1 MIYLSSGKPII
12 FKHKRIG
19 YQYVEFDM
27 FKFRTMKNNSGS
39 KITLSDDERITKIGK
54 ILRRMKLDELPQLI
68 NVAFGNMVFVGPR
81 PEINEIVNEL
91 RENFSYLQNIKPGIT
106 ALSSIIFKDESN
118 LFNITDISFYKKN
131 ILPIK
136 CTLDSINTKQENTLK
151 KICIP
156 VLSVLSIIHHELS
169 LRIISRFILPY
180 NEKETRK
187 KLNNIFKRD
196 IF

>member
-1 MIYLSSGKPII
+1 
-12 FKHKRIG
+12 
-19 YQYVEFDM
+19 
-27 FKFRTMKNNSGS
+27 
-39 KITLSDDERITKIGK
+39 
-54 ILRRMKLDELPQLI
+54 MKLDELPQLI

-118 LFNITDISFYKKN
+118 LFNITDISVYKKN